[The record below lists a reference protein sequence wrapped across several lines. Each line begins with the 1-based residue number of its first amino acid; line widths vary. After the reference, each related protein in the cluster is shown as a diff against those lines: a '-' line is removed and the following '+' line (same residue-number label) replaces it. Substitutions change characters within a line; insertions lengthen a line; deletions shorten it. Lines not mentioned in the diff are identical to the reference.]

1 MRLSDG
7 PLHAISRG
15 KDSGK
20 VHLLLSHAVHFYMSR
35 ERGGLGYNTELKKLQ
50 R

>member
-7 PLHAISRG
+7 PLHAISRD

-20 VHLLLSHAVHFYMSR
+20 VDLLLSHAVHFYMSIR
-35 ERGGLGYNTELKKLQ
+35 RGQ
-50 R
+50 RQSRV